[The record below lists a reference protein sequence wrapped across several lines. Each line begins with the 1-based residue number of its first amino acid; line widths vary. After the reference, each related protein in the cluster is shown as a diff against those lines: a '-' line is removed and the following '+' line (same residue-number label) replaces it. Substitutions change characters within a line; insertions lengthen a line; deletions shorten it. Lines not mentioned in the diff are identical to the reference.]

1 MAAFLVIGRRRI
13 KLRFFVFLV
22 LLLAGAFYFH
32 TLLADRAP
40 TAAAQADY
48 AALSYGSINM
58 AIDGPAVILREESV
72 YTAPAYGKAVF
83 LTADGASV
91 NKDQPVAVLYKESYD
106 ESIVGQLYGIQEKII
121 QYQQDQLLGQVI
133 DNDAAKLKTDINTLV
148 LDVQAMVRD
157 NRLEPLARKE
167 NQLRS
172 LLEQKQKLLDY
183 RTEPDAYLKKLYD
196 EEAATMNQ
204 MKDWTIQIPA
214 PESGLI
220 SFQLDG
226 FENILGIDS
235 VDKLTPEDF
244 KQILEQAAPKKQ
256 ASKSKKDASEQVG
269 TAQAEQPF
277 FRMTDPLSRWYAMLQ
292 SNGSEAYFNRGDSVQ
307 VSFDG
312 GEPGTAEIYR
322 INREKGNS
330 FIVLEFSGNVESV
343 INKRITPV
351 QIQKT
356 VEGLIVPEEG
366 LRQNKGKQ
374 GVFLKDREEDIFIET
389 SVKALSNGQAIIESI
404 SDNQI
409 LKLHDQVRIDS

>member
-1 MAAFLVIGRRRI
+1 
-13 KLRFFVFLV
+13 
-22 LLLAGAFYFH
+22 
-32 TLLADRAP
+32 
-40 TAAAQADY
+40 
-48 AALSYGSINM
+48 
-58 AIDGPAVILREESV
+58 
-72 YTAPAYGKAVF
+72 
-83 LTADGASV
+83 
-91 NKDQPVAVLYKESYD
+91 
-106 ESIVGQLYGIQEKII
+106 
-121 QYQQDQLLGQVI
+121 
-133 DNDAAKLKTDINTLV
+133 
-148 LDVQAMVRD
+148 
-157 NRLEPLARKE
+157 
-167 NQLRS
+167 
-172 LLEQKQKLLDY
+172 
-183 RTEPDAYLKKLYD
+183 
-196 EEAATMNQ
+196 
-204 MKDWTIQIPA
+204 
-214 PESGLI
+214 
-220 SFQLDG
+220 
-226 FENILGIDS
+226 
-235 VDKLTPEDF
+235 
-244 KQILEQAAPKKQ
+244 
-256 ASKSKKDASEQVG
+256 
-269 TAQAEQPF
+269 
-277 FRMTDPLSRWYAMLQ
+277 MTDPLSRWYAMLQ